1 MAKKGVYVD
10 LNQLADV
17 LMRKKKKKRRRRRVR
32 QPMATQAQQ
41 ESTRNP
47 MIRTPY
53 AQQTLYGAG
62 NFNVAGDKFDA
73 GIQAEKQVGQ
83 LKQEISGIEKNVE
96 KQVETGKA
104 VVADI
109 RKQLDTELQL
119 IMDKSTEPTAK
130 RSRGRPKKN
139 LSIKNRSSGMVAT
152 IKANAPVVAQAQV
165 STKMNRPKRPAISTV
180 GSGMVTAGDGIVS
193 AEGNQGG
200 GGVAPDDVVVTSDV
214 SEPVAEVKTKRKY
227 VKSGLFKKSDVGKL
241 KPEQLAPF
249 TPNFQN
255 KASAQQEQKIT
266 DVLQP
271 QQDMSGEI

>member
-32 QPMATQAQQ
+32 QPQAQQ

-83 LKQEISGIEKNVE
+83 LKEQITGDEKNID

-109 RKQLDTELQL
+109 KKQFDTELQV
-119 IMDKSTEPTAK
+119 IMEQEKIK
-130 RSRGRPKKN
+130 RGRGRPRKN
-139 LSIKNRSSGMVAT
+139 LSIKNRGRVAT
-152 IKANAPVVAQAQV
+152 VKANAPVEAQAQA
-165 STKMNRPKRPAISTV
+165 STKMNRPARPAVSTV
-180 GSGMVTAGDGIVS
+180 GEGVITLGEGIVS
-193 AEGNQGG
+193 AEGKQGG
-200 GGVAPDDVVVTSDV
+200 GGVALDDVVITSEV
-214 SEPVAEVKTKRKY
+214 RMSQRTGKPVRQYNK
-227 VKSGLFKKSDVGKL
+227 
-241 KPEQLAPF
+241 
-249 TPNFQN
+249 TPNYQN
-255 KASAQQEQKIT
+255 KASSKQEQKLT
-266 DVLQP
+266 DVLQGG
-271 QQDMSGEI
+271 GEVMGEEI